1 LKEVMTSMGI
11 RLKNARERIGLTQD
25 QVARLIDVNRVEIS
39 YYETGS
45 REISL
50 GKLAQLANLY
60 GCSVDYFLSVDDS
73 DASGVAV
80 AFAPKTCPTRTWR
93 LLRGQ
98 EDWFPTWRY
107 STMCSRSVA
116 TDGCSR
122 CGAVGCAGEA

>member
-1 LKEVMTSMGI
+1 LKEIMTPMGI
-11 RLKNARERIGLTQD
+11 RLKNARERMGLTQD

-80 AFAPKTCPTRTWR
+80 AFRAENLSDQDLEIVAWA
-93 LLRGQ
+93 RGLVS
-98 EDWFPTWRY
+98 D
-107 STMCSRSVA
+107 M
-116 TDGCSR
+116 
-122 CGAVGCAGEA
+122 AVLDDVLKERGN